1 MELIAYKN
9 VAELGLLIVIATTFI
24 RQQQKLF
31 AQQDKVISV
40 LAKLEKNL
48 NTDILRGQA
57 LEQCLILKIQEM
69 RWGVQKKVINYI
81 ERNHLQKNWDIIIR
95 EIDTYFNSKFVE
107 FDDDMRNIIENS
119 TFKIVKT
126 ILYEEFTGLKHL
138 LIQLLDS
145 LRVEGTEDK
154 EMYITAKRIVEEHMN
169 DVENQIKSKIK
180 EIIWLEWYTSEII
193 KED

>member
-9 VAELGLLIVIATTFI
+9 VAELGVLIVIATTFI
-24 RQQQKLF
+24 RQQSKLF
-31 AQQDKVISV
+31 SKQEQVIQV
-40 LAKLEKNL
+40 LAKLEQNL
-48 NTDILRGQA
+48 NTDILRGRA
-57 LEQCLILKIQEM
+57 LEQCLLLKIQEM

-81 ERNHLQKNWDIIIR
+81 ERNHLQKNWEIIVR

-126 ILYEEFTGLKHL
+126 ILYEDFMELKHL

-145 LRVEGTEDK
+145 LRVDGAEDK

-169 DVENQIKSKIK
+169 DIENQLKSKIK
-180 EIIWLEWYTSEII
+180 EII
-193 KED
+193 

>member
-1 MELIAYKN
+1 MDIATFKS
-9 VAELGLLIVIATTFI
+9 VAEIGISGTIAVIFLK
-24 RQQQKLF
+24 QQQKLF
-31 AQQDKVISV
+31 GQQEQVIQV
-40 LAKLEKNL
+40 LAKLEQNL
-48 NTDILRGQA
+48 NSDILRGRA
-57 LEQCLILKIQEM
+57 LEQCLLLKIQEM

-107 FDDDMRNIIENS
+107 FDDNMRNTIENS
-119 TFKIVKT
+119 TFKIVKI
-126 ILYEEFTGLKHL
+126 ILYEEFTELKHL

-145 LRVEGTEDK
+145 LRVDGAEDK

-180 EIIWLEWYTSEII
+180 EII
-193 KED
+193 

>member
-107 FDDDMRNIIENS
+107 FDDDMRLS
-119 TFKIVKT
+119 
-126 ILYEEFTGLKHL
+126 
-138 LIQLLDS
+138 LIH
-145 LRVEGTEDK
+145 
-154 EMYITAKRIVEEHMN
+154 I
-169 DVENQIKSKIK
+169 
-180 EIIWLEWYTSEII
+180 
-193 KED
+193 

>member
-1 MELIAYKN
+1 MIAYKN

-81 ERNHLQKNWDIIIR
+81 ERNHLQKNWDIIVR

-107 FDDDMRNIIENS
+107 FDDDMRNIIENA
-119 TFKIVKT
+119 TFKIVKMVL
-126 ILYEEFTGLKHL
+126 IEEFTELKHL

-145 LRVEGTEDK
+145 LRVEGVEDK
-154 EMYITAKRIVEEHMN
+154 EMYGTAKRVVEEHMN
-169 DVENQIKSKIK
+169 DIENQIKQKIK
-180 EIIWLEWYTSEII
+180 DII
-193 KED
+193 

>member
-1 MELIAYKN
+1 LELIAYKN

-126 ILYEEFTGLKHL
+126 ILYEEFTELKHL

-180 EIIWLEWYTSEII
+180 EII
-193 KED
+193 

>member
-1 MELIAYKN
+1 MDISTFKS
-9 VAELGLLIVIATTFI
+9 VAEIGISSTIAVIFLK
-24 RQQQKLF
+24 QQQKLF
-31 AQQDKVISV
+31 SQQEQVVQV
-40 LAKLEKNL
+40 LAKLEQNL
-48 NTDILRGQA
+48 NTDILRGRA

-180 EIIWLEWYTSEII
+180 EII
-193 KED
+193 

>member
-31 AQQDKVISV
+31 AQQDEVISV

-57 LEQCLILKIQEM
+57 LEQCLLLKIQEM
-69 RWGVQKKVINYI
+69 RWGVQNKLINYI
-81 ERNHLQKNWDIIIR
+81 ERNHLQKNWDIIVR

-107 FDDDMRNIIENS
+107 FDDDMRNIVENA
-119 TFKIVKT
+119 TFKIVKM
-126 ILYEEFTGLKHL
+126 ILIEEFTEVKHL

-145 LRVEGTEDK
+145 LRIDGASDK
-154 EMYITAKRIVEEHMN
+154 EMYGTAERVVEEHMN
-169 DVENQIKSKIK
+169 NVENHLKQKIK
-180 EIIWLEWYTSEII
+180 DII
-193 KED
+193 

>member
-1 MELIAYKN
+1 MGMFVHILSSSGKLELIAYKN

-180 EIIWLEWYTSEII
+180 EII
-193 KED
+193 

>member
-81 ERNHLQKNWDIIIR
+81 
-95 EIDTYFNSKFVE
+95 
-107 FDDDMRNIIENS
+107 
-119 TFKIVKT
+119 
-126 ILYEEFTGLKHL
+126 
-138 LIQLLDS
+138 
-145 LRVEGTEDK
+145 
-154 EMYITAKRIVEEHMN
+154 
-169 DVENQIKSKIK
+169 
-180 EIIWLEWYTSEII
+180 
-193 KED
+193 

>member
-1 MELIAYKN
+1 MIAYKN

-40 LAKLEKNL
+40 LAKLEQNL
-48 NTDILRGQA
+48 NTDILKGQA
-57 LEQCLILKIQEM
+57 LEQCLLLKVQEM
-69 RWGVQKKVINYI
+69 RWGVQNKLINYI
-81 ERNHLQKNWDIIIR
+81 ERNHLQKNWDIIVR

-126 ILYEEFTGLKHL
+126 ILYEDFMELKHL

-145 LRVEGTEDK
+145 LRVDGAEDK

-180 EIIWLEWYTSEII
+180 EII
-193 KED
+193 